1 MLGFIDHDFRITSV
15 SAAEMVGGAVLKL
28 QKDTQKR
35 RDLISAF
42 GLMQEVIEYLTGWQH
57 LILPYSTVAERIYA
71 DFEPRLRQQLG
82 YDARIAAVALAQGA
96 AVWTRN
102 TKDFLRFPGLI
113 VYRAETGERVA

>member
-1 MLGFIDHDFRITSV
+1 MLGFKDHDFRISSV

-57 LILPYSTVAERIYA
+57 LILPYSTVAERIYS
-71 DFEPRLRQQLG
+71 DFEPRLRQQ
-82 YDARIAAVALAQGA
+82 
-96 AVWTRN
+96 
-102 TKDFLRFPGLI
+102 
-113 VYRAETGERVA
+113 